1 MFHVLKGHKY
11 MSTKTSFKRIALVAA
26 SALAIA
32 GFSAVPANATTA
44 ATNGVVTTPSAAVA
58 VAGTASSTFTATVG
72 IADTGGLTASLTR
85 PTGSTVSLTDNN
97 GANSVATNDIFSD
110 TGKTAAKFADP
121 VMDVAT
127 GAITFTAP
135 GPGNGGTGTVGTLT
149 IIPDVAGTYVLTITD
164 SAAATMTFTVTAG
177 AGELPSSQVTALTAA
192 AITATPTQGAL
203 VEVKFGMTLAA
214 LTASGGNSTDYFS
227 VKAALTSY
235 PTGGSVAVT
244 SQLAAAYTTTTAAT
258 PIVASAGTTPTI
270 AAVANTSTV
279 TGTLATE
286 DTTAWSA
293 QTKTNIAGFKFT
305 PTKAGTYVMTVW
317 RDYDVDDVID
327 PTEVQQTTSIV
338 VAAASGYSP
347 SLSTIYAGTG
357 ATVATS
363 TTDLLPISST
373 KTAGA
378 GQAANIRVALK
389 NSVGAAYTGQ
399 SVTATVSGPGLIK
412 CASVAA
418 ADTAEG
424 NATGTLRAETV
435 SDTNGFVTCRL
446 DPDGTAGTSTVSIA
460 VTDQVSG
467 ATTVLGSKSVTF
479 YGSVAKLTATAYKT
493 VGKASGGATGGSV
506 TGATATNYLDL
517 KNRVNSTDIPAVVI
531 KATDS
536 AGNPVGGLVIG
547 GKSSDVTK
555 VNSWTA
561 ENTNDDATE
570 GCSEDVLSAANVYS
584 SGGTGFYNCAFTTPS
599 SAKSG
604 DKATLTF
611 RILDPSDPDG
621 VAYLT
626 ADVAITIGST
636 TVATETL
643 SFDKT
648 SYAPGEAMVITRTAV
663 DASGNPVADET
674 AAPAVSFSKAVGGTA
689 PGDSTYTAGKKVTSA
704 TAPSVFAPA
713 VSGDFT
719 AYMTS
724 GNAAGSTITA
734 TATVEGDASASLA
747 LDAANAATDAANNA
761 YDEAQNATQ
770 AASDALA
777 AVTALAAQVKSL
789 IASVKKL
796 TAAVAKLKK

>member
-1 MFHVLKGHKY
+1 

-32 GFSAVPANATTA
+32 GFSAVPASATTA
-44 ATNGVVTTPSAAVA
+44 ALKGVVTTPTAAVA
-58 VAGTASSTFTATVG
+58 VAGTATSTFTATAG
-72 IADTGGLTASLTR
+72 DADTGGLTASLTR

-97 GANSVATNDIFSD
+97 GANSVAVTDIFSD
-110 TGKTAAKFADP
+110 TGKTAAIFADP
-121 VMDVAT
+121 VMDVGT
-127 GAITFTAP
+127 GLITFSAP
-135 GPGNGGTGTVGTLT
+135 GAAAGGTGTVGTLT

-177 AGELPSSQVTALTAA
+177 AGQLPASQITALTAGV
-192 AITATPTQGAL
+192 ITAAPTNGAL
-203 VEVKFGMTLAA
+203 VEVKMGMTLAA
-214 LTASGGNSTDYFS
+214 LTAAGGNSTDFATF
-227 VKAALTSY
+227 KAALTSY
-235 PTGGSVAVT
+235 PAGGSVAVT
-244 SQLAAAYTTTTAAT
+244 SQLAANYTTVAAAT
-258 PIVASAGTTPTI
+258 PIVVGAGTTPVISAT
-270 AAVANTSTV
+270 ASTSTIV
-279 TGTLATE
+279 ATLAAE
-286 DTTAWSA
+286 NTTAWSA

-305 PTKAGTYVMTVW
+305 PTKAGVYVMTVW
-317 RDYDVDDVID
+317 RDFDVDDVVD
-327 PTEVQQTTSIV
+327 PTEVQQTVSIT
-338 VAAASGYSP
+338 VAAASGYSA
-347 SLSTIYAGTG
+347 SLSTILAGT
-357 ATVATS
+357 AAVVATS
-363 TTDLLPISST
+363 TTDALAISST

-378 GQAANIRVALK
+378 GQAANIRVAIK
-389 NSVGAAYTGQ
+389 NSLGAAFTGQ
-399 SVTATVSGPGLIK
+399 SVTATVAGPGLIK
-412 CASVAA
+412 CVSQAA
-418 ADTAEG
+418 ADTAEA

-435 SDTNGFVTCRL
+435 ADTTGFVSCRL
-446 DPDGTAGTSTVSIA
+446 DPDGTAGVSTVSIA
-460 VTDQVSG
+460 VTDQTSG

-479 YGSVAKLTATAYKT
+479 FGSVAKLTATANK
-493 VGKASGGATGGSV
+493 VIGKASGGATGGSV

-517 KNRVNSTDIPAVVI
+517 ANRVNSTDIPAVII

-536 AGNPVGGLVIG
+536 AGNTVSGLVIE

-555 VNSWTA
+555 VNTWTA
-561 ENTNDDATE
+561 ENTNDDAIE
-570 GCSEDVLSAANVYS
+570 GCSADVKSTANVYS
-584 SGGTGFYNCAFTTPS
+584 SGGAGFYNCAFTTPT

-626 ADVAITIGST
+626 AVVDITIGST
-636 TVATETL
+636 TIATETL

-648 SYAPGEAMVITRTAV
+648 SYAAGEAMVITRTAV
-663 DASGNPVADET
+663 DASGNAVADET

-689 PGDSTYTAGKKVTSA
+689 PGASTYTAGKKATSA
-704 TAPSVFAPA
+704 TAPTVFAPA

-734 TATVEGDASASLA
+734 TASIEGDQSASLA

-777 AVTALAAQVKSL
+777 AVTELAAQVTSL

-796 TAAVAKLKK
+796 TAAVAKLSKKK